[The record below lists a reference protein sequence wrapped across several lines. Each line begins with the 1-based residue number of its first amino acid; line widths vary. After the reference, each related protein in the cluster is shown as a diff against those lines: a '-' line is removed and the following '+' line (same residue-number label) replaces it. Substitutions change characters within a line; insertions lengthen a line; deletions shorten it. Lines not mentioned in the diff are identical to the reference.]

1 MFDTDPR
8 ARLECS
14 PTREIARWLEYFG
27 PRSGFTF
34 EAAEKAA
41 EAKKTG
47 NVMVTCEAKAFIHCQ
62 NKMSPRVKTQT
73 TTKQAGLCC

>member
-1 MFDTDPR
+1 MGRRAMFDTDPR

-27 PRSGFTF
+27 PRSDLTL
-34 EAAEKAA
+34 EAEEKAA

-47 NVMVTCEAKAFIHCQ
+47 NVMVKRRNARHCENNLAFIHCQ
-62 NKMSPRVKTQT
+62 N
-73 TTKQAGLCC
+73 